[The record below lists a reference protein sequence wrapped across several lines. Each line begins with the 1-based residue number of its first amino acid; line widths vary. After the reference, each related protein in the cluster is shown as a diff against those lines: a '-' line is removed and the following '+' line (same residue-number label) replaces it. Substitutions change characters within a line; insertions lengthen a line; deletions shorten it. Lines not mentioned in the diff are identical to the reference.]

1 MHVAN
6 GGTSSYS
13 LVFKDTWGN
22 ALSIY
27 ENNYVLVTAVIIHWG
42 CMVTDDALNIL
53 SPNETNSSII
63 IPDNVGLLYTHVIFS
78 KNPKL

>member
-1 MHVAN
+1 MAN

-27 ENNYVLVTAVIIHWG
+27 KNNYVLVTAVIIHWG

-63 IPDNVGLLYTHVIFS
+63 CYQTMWAF
-78 KNPKL
+78 

>member
-1 MHVAN
+1 MAN

-27 ENNYVLVTAVIIHWG
+27 KNNYVLVTAVIIHWG

-63 IPDNVGLLYTHVIFS
+63 CYQTMWAYYTLMQF
-78 KNPKL
+78 

>member
-1 MHVAN
+1 MAN
-6 GGTSSYS
+6 GGTSSYG

-22 ALSIY
+22 ALSIFK
-27 ENNYVLVTAVIIHWG
+27 NNYVLVTAVIIHWG

-63 IPDNVGLLYTHVIFS
+63 CYQTMCAYYT
-78 KNPKL
+78 LM

>member
-1 MHVAN
+1 MAN

-27 ENNYVLVTAVIIHWG
+27 KNNYVLVTAVIIHWG

-63 IPDNVGLLYTHVIFS
+63 CYQTMLAYYT
-78 KNPKL
+78 LM